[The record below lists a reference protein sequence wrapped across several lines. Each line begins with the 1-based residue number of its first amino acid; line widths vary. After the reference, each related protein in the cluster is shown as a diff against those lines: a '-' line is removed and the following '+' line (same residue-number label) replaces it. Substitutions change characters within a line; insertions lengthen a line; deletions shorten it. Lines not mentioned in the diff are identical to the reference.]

1 MQLNKIFKQLGGI
14 KSVAQQIGCSIQVI
28 YLASHRNRL
37 PVRYWE
43 KFLDLC
49 EEMKVNVNLRDL
61 IKLYNHKLPT

>member
-14 KSVAQQIGCSIQVI
+14 KSVAQQIGCPISVI
-28 YLASHRNRL
+28 YLASNRNRL

-49 EEMKVNVNLRDL
+49 EQMKVNINLRDL

>member
-1 MQLNKIFKQLGGI
+1 MELKQIFKQLGDGKYI
-14 KSVAQQIGCSIQVI
+14 SQRIGCPISVI
-28 YLASHRNRL
+28 YLASNRNRL